1 MFRRIKL
8 SQKLLTRSSSS
19 VATTT
24 NTASPVVQ
32 AAAAIPAVPKAAA
45 PTSTIAVR
53 ASTLFE
59 RFSSFLIGTGI
70 GFGLTFYFILE
81 ELKTSN
87 KMLETHLDKL
97 SKRITA
103 VETKRWWKSELPLST
118 SRIARLVGGTLP
130 YVFWH
135 FSTAWENE
143 RLWHLMGYKLQT
155 LFPFWILHTPSHLND
170 CILLYK
176 LSYGLLEELS
186 FKPRNT

>member
-1 MFRRIKL
+1 MFRRIIL

-32 AAAAIPAVPKAAA
+32 AAAAVPKAAA

-103 VETKRWWKSELPLST
+103 VETKR
-118 SRIARLVGGTLP
+118 
-130 YVFWH
+130 
-135 FSTAWENE
+135 
-143 RLWHLMGYKLQT
+143 
-155 LFPFWILHTPSHLND
+155 
-170 CILLYK
+170 
-176 LSYGLLEELS
+176 
-186 FKPRNT
+186 

>member
-1 MFRRIKL
+1 MFRRIIL

-19 VATTT
+19 VVTTT

-32 AAAAIPAVPKAAA
+32 AAAAVPAVPKAAA
-45 PTSTIAVR
+45 PTPTIAVR

-59 RFSSFLIGTGI
+59 RLSSFLIGTGI

-103 VETKRWWKSELPLST
+103 VETKR
-118 SRIARLVGGTLP
+118 
-130 YVFWH
+130 
-135 FSTAWENE
+135 
-143 RLWHLMGYKLQT
+143 
-155 LFPFWILHTPSHLND
+155 
-170 CILLYK
+170 
-176 LSYGLLEELS
+176 
-186 FKPRNT
+186 